1 MSPKL
6 ATAKIRY
13 RYTGRSGTRH
23 DKYHSMGCTEDDS
36 LKTIREHFENFVNG
50 NEFNKKHDIKFH
62 SVEIILDVMN

>member
-13 RYTGRSGTRH
+13 EYTTSWGTKH
-23 DKYHSMGCTEDDS
+23 HKHHSMGCTEDDS

-62 SVEIILDVMN
+62 SVEIISDIMN